1 MDTHTL
7 YSLSPVSLFAFLF
20 SYGFCPFLLLSFP
33 LPHSRLSL
41 CFSLIDEVYKRRSDR
56 LRESKRALCCRMT
69 RVTKRWKAEDTK
81 DKRET
86 REKGTRGTRDWKRG
100 KYIEKD
106 ATKEEKVRGDSPW
119 KHTHI
124 EVISLSLSLFQV
136 ENKESHFFGQ

>member
-1 MDTHTL
+1 
-7 YSLSPVSLFAFLF
+7 
-20 SYGFCPFLLLSFP
+20 
-33 LPHSRLSL
+33 
-41 CFSLIDEVYKRRSDR
+41 
-56 LRESKRALCCRMT
+56 MT